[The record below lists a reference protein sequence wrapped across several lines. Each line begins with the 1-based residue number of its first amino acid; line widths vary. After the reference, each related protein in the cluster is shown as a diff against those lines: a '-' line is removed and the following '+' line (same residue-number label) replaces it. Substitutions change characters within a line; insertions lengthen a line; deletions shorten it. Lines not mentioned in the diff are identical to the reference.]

1 MKCEILAVRMQ
12 GNLKIAHVQAGE
24 KFGDCLAGDG
34 AKAGPGVLK
43 PELRIRAGRFEA
55 IVKVQNRKQ
64 GDE

>member
-1 MKCEILAVRMQ
+1 
-12 GNLKIAHVQAGE
+12 
-24 KFGDCLAGDG
+24 LAGDG